1 METQYEPF
9 LRVVARA
16 MVKAHSTD
24 LHRLCFVFPNRR
36 STVWFSKELEEACIN
51 PSQPSWSALTPAITT
66 ISDLVCDIT
75 GSVEVSRTEALL
87 LLHQIYSKIMG
98 DKAEGFDRFSYWGDI
113 ILNDFNDIDKSLAD
127 PKDVLTN
134 VRDYKSI
141 KSNFLTQEQKDAISK
156 YFGDK
161 WLMHTGND
169 DRFWRDPRIYDS
181 RATRKFLTI
190 WDALFQI
197 YTDFNKR
204 LIELGMSYSGQIYR
218 NAAKATK
225 ETAAE
230 DFPHSL
236 YVFVGFNLL
245 SLSEVNIFKHLADKG
260 IADFYWDYS
269 TPPLRDPGN
278 SASFYVRRNSKMFP
292 SKVFLKEPRIDS
304 YPKIDA
310 VGVPSIVGQSKYAGH
325 VVEQLLKEGAIT
337 DPSNAINTAIVL
349 PEERVTSIL
358 FDSLPAQ
365 IDNVNI
371 TMGFKL
377 RSSSISQLIRIAA
390 QMHRRSR
397 KSGQSVTYFHQNI
410 SDLAAHPLIKK
421 AIPNEALALADM
433 VANNNGYYI
442 DHKQLAQ
449 TAPTLSEIFVPIT
462 DATSATELVHY
473 VRRILNFIESS
484 LFDNDQN
491 AQDSVEMGFVSA
503 YFDQLNQLA
512 GIVAKYNPQMS
523 RSTFFYLIGRHLSS
537 ATVAF
542 EGEPMQGLQV
552 MGLLETRCLDFEN
565 LIILSANE
573 RILPRKHYSR
583 SFIPSGL
590 RRHFGLPTIDAQEAM
605 YAYYF
610 YRMIGRAKRVT
621 IIYDN
626 RLLSFRTHE
635 ASRYL
640 KQLDTIYPKS
650 HIRHRFMSFPV
661 TTPKR
666 ESIIKPKNERI
677 MNRLSRYLDPESDK
691 YLSASSINKYIS
703 CPLLFYFE
711 KVEDFYIED
720 PVTEY
725 INDATLGS
733 IVHAILQQIYQSA
746 ITPTNNLVTPEKI
759 QQIISNQSAIHSL
772 IQTNINFAQYHISNC
787 DRILNSE
794 TYLAGEAINVFINS
808 VLRYDKDVTG
818 PFHIISSEKEE
829 KMQWATPSGLTFNLK
844 MFIDRVDEI
853 TAPDSGQVIR
863 RIIDYKTG
871 KDNLGTTSIDR
882 LFNGASKDRPKAH
895 LQLLLYCN
903 AYADIH
909 QYNQALRPMIYKV
922 RDIRR
927 SGLNISRKAVND
939 YRDVNAE
946 FLQWI
951 DKVISDIF
959 NPEVPFTQATC
970 PDICR
975 NCKYAEICHL

>member
-16 MVKAHSTD
+16 MAKAHPTD

-36 STVWFSKELEEACIN
+36 STVWFSKELEEVCLSS
-51 PSQPSWSALTPAITT
+51 PQPTLSILSPAITT

-87 LLHQIYSKIMG
+87 LLHQIYSKLMG
-98 DKAEGFDRFSYWGDI
+98 KRAEGFDRFSYWGDI

-127 PKDVLTN
+127 PKAVLNN

-141 KSNFLTQEQKDAISK
+141 RSNFLTQEQIDAISR

-161 WLMHTGND
+161 WLMHTGSD
-169 DRFWRDPRIYDS
+169 DHFWRDPRIYNS

-197 YTDFNKR
+197 YIDFNKS
-204 LIELGMSYSGQIYR
+204 LNELGMSYSGQIYR
-218 NAAKATK
+218 NAAKITK

-230 DFPHSL
+230 DFPHNL

-245 SLSEVNIFKHLADKG
+245 SLSEVKIFKNLADKG
-260 IADFYWDYS
+260 IADFYWDHN
-269 TPPLRDPGN
+269 TPPLRDPSN
-278 SASFYVRRNSKMFP
+278 SASFYVSRNAKMFP
-292 SKVFLKEPRIDS
+292 SRISLDEPRIDS
-304 YPKIDA
+304 YTIIDA
-310 VGVPSIVGQSKYAGH
+310 VGVPSITGQSKYAGH
-325 VVEQLLKEGAIT
+325 IIQQFIKEGVIS

-349 PEERVTSIL
+349 PDERATSIL
-358 FDSLPAQ
+358 FDSLPSQ

-377 RSSSISQLIRIAA
+377 HSSSIAQLVRIAA
-390 QMHRRSR
+390 QMHRRCR
-397 KSGQSVTYFHQNI
+397 KSERGVTYFRQNI
-410 SDLAAHPLIKK
+410 SDLATHPLIKK
-421 AIPNEALALADM
+421 AVPNEALALAD
-433 VANNNGYYI
+433 VLAHNNGYYI
-442 DHKQLAQ
+442 DHQVLVQ
-449 TAPTLSEIFVPIT
+449 TAPTLSEIFVPIADT
-462 DATSATELVHY
+462 TSATELVQY
-473 VRRILNFIESS
+473 VRRILNFIESA

-491 AQDSVEMGFVSA
+491 AQDSVEMGFMSA

-512 GIVAKYNPQMS
+512 GVVAKYNPQMS
-523 RSTFFYLIGRHLSS
+523 RSTFFYLIGRHIGSS
-537 ATVAF
+537 SVAF
-542 EGEPMQGLQV
+542 EGEPMRGLQV

-590 RRHFGLPTIDAQEAM
+590 RRPFGLPTIDAQEAM

-635 ASRYL
+635 PSRYL
-640 KQLDTIYPKS
+640 KQLTTVYPES
-650 HIRHRFMSFPV
+650 HIRHKFVSFQV
-661 TTPKR
+661 TTPQK
-666 ESIIKPKNERI
+666 SPIVKPKNERI
-677 MNRLSRYLDPESDK
+677 MDRLSRYLNPESDK

-703 CPLLFYFE
+703 CPLSFYFE

-720 PVTEY
+720 PATEY
-725 INDATLGS
+725 INDATLGT

-746 ITPTNNLVTPEKI
+746 VSPGDNLITPEKI
-759 QQIISNQSAIHSL
+759 KHILSDQNALNRL
-772 IQTNINFAQYHISNC
+772 IQTNINLAQFHISNC
-787 DRILNSE
+787 DKILNSE
-794 TYLAGEAINVFINS
+794 TYLAGEAIDVFIKS
-808 VLRYDKDVTG
+808 VLRYDKDETG
-818 PFHIISSEKEE
+818 PFRIISSEKEE
-829 KMQWATPSGLTFNLK
+829 KMQWTTPSGLTLNLK
-844 MFIDRVDEI
+844 MFIDRVDEVS
-853 TAPDSGQVIR
+853 DSNSGQFVR

-871 KDNLGTTSIDR
+871 KDNPSTASIDR
-882 LFNGASKDRPKAH
+882 LFNGAAKDRPKAH

-903 AYADIH
+903 AYADLH
-909 QYNQALRPMIYKV
+909 HYSQAIRPMIYKI
-922 RDIRR
+922 RDMRK
-927 SGLNISRKAVND
+927 SGLNISRKTIND

-946 FLQWI
+946 FLQGI
-951 DKVISDIF
+951 DNVISEIF
-959 NPEVPFTQATC
+959 NPQVPFTQATC
-970 PDICR
+970 QDICK
-975 NCKYAEICHL
+975 NCKYAELCHF

>member
-16 MVKAHSTD
+16 MVKAHPTD

-36 STVWFSKELEEACIN
+36 STVWFSKELEEACLN
-51 PSQPSWSALTPAITT
+51 SAQPSQSTLTPAITT
-66 ISDLVCDIT
+66 ISDFVCDIT

-87 LLHQIYSKIMG
+87 LLHQIYSKLMG

-113 ILNDFNDIDKSLAD
+113 ILNDFNDIDKCLAN
-127 PKDVLTN
+127 PKNVLTN
-134 VRDYKSI
+134 VRDYKNI
-141 KSNFLTQEQKDAISK
+141 RSNFLTKEQKETISR

-161 WLMHTGND
+161 WLLHNGD
-169 DRFWRDPRIYDS
+169 DDHFWRDPRIYDS
-181 RATRKFLTI
+181 KATRKFLTI
-190 WDALFQI
+190 WDALYQI

-204 LIELGMSYSGQIYR
+204 LKELGMSYTGQIYR
-218 NAAKATK
+218 NAAKVTE

-245 SLSEVNIFKHLADKG
+245 SLSEVRIFEHLANKK
-260 IADFYWDYS
+260 IADFYWDHN
-269 TPPLRDPGN
+269 TPPLRDPSN
-278 SASFYVRRNSKMFP
+278 SASFYVSRYAKVFP
-292 SKVFLKEPRIDS
+292 SRIFLNELRIDS
-304 YPKIDA
+304 YPIIDS
-310 VGVPSIVGQSKYAGH
+310 VGVPSITGQSKYAGH
-325 VVEQLLKEGAIT
+325 VVEQFLKEGIIT

-358 FDSLPAQ
+358 FDSLPSQ

-397 KSGQSVTYFHQNI
+397 KSGQSVTFFHQNI

-421 AIPNEALALADM
+421 AAPDEAFALADM
-433 VANNNGYYI
+433 IAHNNGYYI
-442 DHKQLAQ
+442 EQKKLVQ

-491 AQDSVEMGFVSA
+491 AQDSVEMGFISA

-537 ATVAF
+537 SSVAF
-542 EGEPMQGLQV
+542 EGEPMKGLQV

-565 LIILSANE
+565 IIILSANE

-590 RRHFGLPTIDAQEAM
+590 RKPSGLPTIDAQEAM

-640 KQLDTIYPKS
+640 KQLTTIYPES
-650 HIRHRFMSFPV
+650 HIRHRFMSFQV

-666 ESIIKPKNERI
+666 EAIIKPKNERI
-677 MNRLSRYLDPESDK
+677 MNRLGRYLDPKSDK

-703 CPLLFYFE
+703 CPLSFYFE

-720 PVTEY
+720 TVTEY

-746 ITPTNNLVTPEKI
+746 ISSGDNLITPEKI
-759 QQIISNQSAIHSL
+759 QQILSNQNDINRL
-772 IQTNINFAQYHISNC
+772 IQTNINFAQYHISNS
-787 DRILNSE
+787 DQIRNGE

-808 VLRYDKDVTG
+808 VLRYDKDETG
-818 PFHIISSEKEE
+818 SFRIISSEKEE
-829 KMQWATPSGLTFNLK
+829 KLQWTSPSGLTLNLK
-844 MFIDRVDEI
+844 MFIDRVDEVLD
-853 TAPDSGQVIR
+853 PNSGQVIR

-871 KDNLGTTSIDR
+871 KDNPSTTSIDR

-903 AYADIH
+903 AYADLH
-909 QYNQALRPMIYKV
+909 QYDQAIRPVIYKV
-922 RDIRR
+922 RDIRK
-927 SGLNISRKAVND
+927 SGLNIYRKAVND
-939 YRDVNAE
+939 YRNVNTE
-946 FLQWI
+946 FLQGI

-970 PDICR
+970 SDVCK
-975 NCKYAEICHL
+975 NCKYAEFCHL